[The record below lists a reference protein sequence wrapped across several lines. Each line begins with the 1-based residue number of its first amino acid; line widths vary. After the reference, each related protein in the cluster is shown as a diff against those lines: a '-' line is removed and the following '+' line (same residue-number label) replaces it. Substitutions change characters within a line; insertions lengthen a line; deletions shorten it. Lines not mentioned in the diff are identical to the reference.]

1 MNDKLIA
8 FALDFLASNI
18 SDSEVEAALAVRLG
32 LAKNEEE
39 YWGESFDKIFKLI
52 ENAKLQPCDK
62 N

>member
-52 ENAKLQPCDK
+52 ENAKLQACDK